1 MAQRGRLRRQPRAQT
16 RQDLLDAAARV
27 IARRGFTGA
36 SVEAVSEEAGF
47 STGAVYSNFE
57 SKEALFLALY
67 EERIERRRRELREA
81 VVGAGGGGAGL
92 VAAAEDVSAMLGRE
106 RDWFLL
112 YFEFALHAARN
123 PTFARRFKA
132 VREEGLA
139 ELAEGL
145 SAGLEHAGIDP
156 PIAARDLAR
165 AIRAFSYGLALDGL
179 VDGGGKPEALFGPI
193 LELIFRGMRPE
204 PEAKAPRRRK
214 GAKRA

>member
-1 MAQRGRLRRQPRAQT
+1 VAQRERLRRQPRAQT

-27 IARRGFTGA
+27 IARRGLNGA

-67 EERIERRRRELREA
+67 EERIKRRRRELREA
-81 VVGAGGGGAGL
+81 VERAGGRRAGL
-92 VAAAEDVSAMLGRE
+92 VAAAGDVSAALGRE

-139 ELAEGL
+139 ELAEGIT
-145 SAGLEHAGIDP
+145 AGLEHAGIDP
-156 PIAARDLAR
+156 PIAASDLAR
-165 AIRAFSYGLALDGL
+165 AVRAVSYGLALDGL
-179 VDGGGKPEALFGPI
+179 VDGGEEREALLGQI
-193 LELIFRGMRPE
+193 LELVFRGMRPE
-204 PEAKAPRRRK
+204 PGAKAPRRQK

>member
-1 MAQRGRLRRQPRAQT
+1 MAQRQRLRRQPRAQT

-27 IARRGFTGA
+27 IARRGLHGA

-47 STGAVYSNFE
+47 STGAVYSNFA
-57 SKEALFLALY
+57 SKEAMFLALY

-81 VVGAGGGGAGL
+81 VERAGGRAAGL
-92 VAAAEDVSAMLGRE
+92 AAAAGNASASLGRE

-123 PTFARRFKA
+123 PAFARRFKA

-145 SAGLEHAGIDP
+145 TEGLEHAGIDP

-165 AIRAFSYGLALDGL
+165 AIRAVSYGLALEGL
-179 VDGGGKPEALFGPI
+179 VDDGEEPEALLGQV
-193 LELIFRGMRPE
+193 LELVFRGMRPE
-204 PEAKAPRRRK
+204 
-214 GAKRA
+214 KRA